1 MTVKVMLEP
10 KEVLAFVYNLV
21 RYSFKDDIEMN
32 MDWIT
37 MKNKFQVTH
46 KNFDHASL
54 EALLREL
61 VVKLRM
67 RKSIARVDSAL
78 GVTSNPNTRPGA
90 RSLEA
95 DAHEARTS
103 PNPKKKAATPPKR

>member
-1 MTVKVMLEP
+1 M
-10 KEVLAFVYNLV
+10 
-21 RYSFKDDIEMN
+21 EMN

-46 KNFDHASL
+46 KTFDHVSL

-78 GVTSNPNTRPGA
+78 GVTPNTNSRPGA

-95 DAHEARTS
+95 DAHEAR
-103 PNPKKKAATPPKR
+103 